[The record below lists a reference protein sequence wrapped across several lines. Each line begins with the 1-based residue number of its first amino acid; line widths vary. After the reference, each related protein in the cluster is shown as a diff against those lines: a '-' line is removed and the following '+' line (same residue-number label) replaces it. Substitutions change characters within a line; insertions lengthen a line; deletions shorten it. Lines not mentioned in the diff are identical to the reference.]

1 MDFSK
6 AVKYSS
12 EATTAQDCYSY
23 LDCDVVVI
31 DKYVPSRLESD
42 NVCIAQ
48 DELPGGGTIIYFDR
62 EYYGTLA
69 LRIPADPAVMTE
81 IFINGY
87 EYDYAITPGEDQ
99 ALYALVAGPFEK
111 GCRVKLAMKMP
122 ERAKTIPHNPTMKIS
137 PVMTSNGTVSLNE
150 TKSRFLLTLE
160 EPAELVTFTLPE
172 NYDIEINGKS
182 CGNAAELI
190 LGDTLFTS
198 YKARIFTEGHSSYR
212 DFDLVIMQAVDDE
225 GMGACAVNAYTPI
238 TGAFAGEAAYLIDR
252 RSHNTEN
259 ATHGTADDPMLAI
272 DPVTGYKWGRID
284 ADKADYYFELEN
296 GGYEVS
302 ASFTGEGARLV
313 ANPGTEYEKVLVRET
328 TTEVQ
333 RYGIRITDGQL
344 VLSVCE
350 GDPGI
355 DFMMLTIRAIDTIA
369 TESGYEMIYDG
380 RKKIAAENDDAGEYS
395 EEDYDDEYPEDEEEY
410 DNEYAEADDYSDGY
424 DSGEDECFSEEYA
437 TETGKNHGESFIDKI
452 TFAENESRNTGEGS
466 DVSADFSREEK
477 SVNETPSTRTVSVKP
492 STPMISVSKTSSTVS
507 DKRKAATQ
515 NYINNKL
522 AVKKNSDAKKSLGIA
537 AAGLVLAGSIIALLK
552 KDK

>member
-6 AVKYSS
+6 AVRFSS
-12 EATTAQDCYSY
+12 ETTTAQDCYSY

-31 DKYVPSRLESD
+31 DRYVPSRLESD
-42 NVCIAQ
+42 DVCIAQ

-81 IFINGY
+81 IYINGD
-87 EYDYAITPGEDQ
+87 EYDYAITPGENQ

-122 ERAKTIPHNPTMKIS
+122 ERAKIIPHNPTMRIS
-137 PVMTSNGTVSLNE
+137 PVMTSNGTVSLND

-160 EPAELVTFTLPE
+160 EPAELVTFTLPKA
-172 NYDIEINGKS
+172 YDIEINGKS
-182 CGNAAELI
+182 CGNTAELI
-190 LGDTLFTS
+190 LGETLFTS
-198 YKARIFTEGHSSYR
+198 YRARIFTEEHSSYR
-212 DFDLVIMQAVDDE
+212 DFDIVIMQAVDDE

-259 ATHGTADDPMLAI
+259 ATHGTADDPMLCI

-302 ASFTGEGARLV
+302 ASFTGTGSRLV
-313 ANPGTEYEKVLVRET
+313 ANPGTEYEKILVRET

-355 DFMMLTIRAIDTIA
+355 DFMTLTIRAIDTIA
-369 TESGYEMIYDG
+369 TESGYEMVYDG
-380 RKKIAAENDDAGEYS
+380 RKKIAAEDTDPEDFPD
-395 EEDYDDEYPEDEEEY
+395 EDYSDEYPEEEEEY
-410 DNEYAEADDYSDGY
+410 DNEFDEAEEDYSDGY
-424 DSGEDECFSEEYA
+424 SSEYESGEHEYDEM
-437 TETGKNHGESFIDKI
+437 
-452 TFAENESRNTGEGS
+452 R
-466 DVSADFSREEK
+466 
-477 SVNETPSTRTVSVKP
+477 VNEDKTKAAEIPSSRTVSVKP
-492 STPMISVSKTSSTVS
+492 ASPMISVSKTSSAVS
-507 DKRKAATQ
+507 EKRKAATQ

-522 AVKKNSDAKKSLGIA
+522 AAKKNSDAKKSLGIA
-537 AAGLVLAGSIIALLK
+537 AAGLVLAGGIIALLK